1 MNVVTSLLSAVAP
14 LPDGDFTDR
23 LNYCYTTTTL
33 IVASVFISGWSFVG
47 QPIQCW
53 FPAYYRGWWM
63 EYTLD
68 YCFVQNTYFVAFTDV
83 KTDNYF
89 DIANHIVPIPQ
100 NHTDRDDRQIGYYQ
114 WVPFV
119 LAFQA
124 LLFYLP
130 VVLWRSVYNSVGF
143 KVKAICETCSIK
155 ANMDSTDRQKNIAT
169 VARFLIFDHDVTAS
183 LGSRIKSKIEGQIVV
198 TTYLFVKALFALNA
212 LLQFF
217 IVKWML
223 GNESLF
229 WGWNVLTDL
238 AAGREWPE
246 TGNFPRVTMCD
257 FAVRVLGNLHR
268 HSVQCVLMINMFN
281 EKIFVLLWFVFFVLA
296 VVSFMSLIGWF
307 IDSFSSNAD
316 INMIGNYLEKIE
328 PDISPRSISRRHQIK
343 EFVQHTLRKDGLF
356 LIRLISK
363 NSGDLVTCDLVAAL
377 WQEYLKTGRNQLPP
391 YMEDPSLSA
400 KKPLLKE

>member
-316 INMIGNYLEKIE
+316 INMIGNYLEK
-328 PDISPRSISRRHQIK
+328 
-343 EFVQHTLRKDGLF
+343 
-356 LIRLISK
+356 
-363 NSGDLVTCDLVAAL
+363 N
-377 WQEYLKTGRNQLPP
+377 
-391 YMEDPSLSA
+391 
-400 KKPLLKE
+400 

>member
-1 MNVVTSLLSAVAP
+1 
-14 LPDGDFTDR
+14 
-23 LNYCYTTTTL
+23 
-33 IVASVFISGWSFVG
+33 
-47 QPIQCW
+47 
-53 FPAYYRGWWM
+53 
-63 EYTLD
+63 
-68 YCFVQNTYFVAFTDV
+68 VQNTYFVAFTDV

-268 HSVQCVLMINMFN
+268 HSVQCVLVCTYLRDFN
-281 EKIFVLLWFVFFVLA
+281 NFK
-296 VVSFMSLIGWF
+296 
-307 IDSFSSNAD
+307 
-316 INMIGNYLEKIE
+316 
-328 PDISPRSISRRHQIK
+328 
-343 EFVQHTLRKDGLF
+343 TLF
-356 LIRLISK
+356 L
-363 NSGDLVTCDLVAAL
+363 
-377 WQEYLKTGRNQLPP
+377 
-391 YMEDPSLSA
+391 
-400 KKPLLKE
+400 